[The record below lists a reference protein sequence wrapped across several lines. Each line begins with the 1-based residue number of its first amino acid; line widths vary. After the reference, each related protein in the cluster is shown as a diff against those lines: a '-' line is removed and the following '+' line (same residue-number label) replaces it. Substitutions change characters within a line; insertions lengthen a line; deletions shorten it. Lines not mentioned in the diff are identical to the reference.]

1 MSKSNQSSPQ
11 PVYTNYYGPTLQ
23 ELQLLLDRIEQLDA
37 KRDDAIKSKEAA

>member
-1 MSKSNQSSPQ
+1 MDKTNRRNPQ

-37 KRDDAIKSKEAA
+37 KRDDAIGSKQAA

>member
-1 MSKSNQSSPQ
+1 MSKSSQSSLK

-37 KRDDAIKSKEAA
+37 KFDETIRTKEAA